1 MTFLHRIGEFVREQ
15 MLAVPLPVVR
25 GLFLATLLGL
35 LIWVWSLPKSV
46 TTPPGGA
53 KRWDENLK
61 FGATLALV
69 IQIVIYSVF

>member
-1 MTFLHRIGEFVREQ
+1 MTILHDIGEFLRETL
-15 MLAVPLPVVR
+15 LAISLPAVR
-25 GLFLATLLGL
+25 GLFLATLIGL
-35 LIWVWSLPKSV
+35 LIWVWSLPRSV

-69 IQIVIYSVF
+69 IQILIYAVF